1 MHPRPAPAF
10 RTVMITAAAAATVG
24 LVLTGCRS
32 ITQAGSG
39 QASPSQ
45 SSQSQSQSQ
54 SPQSQSPQQAV
65 SQAAHQAAKIN
76 SCAFTL
82 TVHLSGLVSGTMAG
96 SLQARNRP
104 SLLTEADFSTMDISG
119 IDLPGSLQEITT
131 SNTAY
136 LKIALLQAML
146 GKPWAAIP
154 LSELQNNAGINV
166 SQILQQAQDNNPMVD
181 GQMLAGSKNLRSV
194 GTQTI
199 DGVPT
204 THYTGTFS
212 AEAGLAKLPSGL
224 RAIEQAKEDLL
235 GVKSLSFDAWID
247 AQHRIRKLV
256 VTQHDRL
263 LTLTATM
270 QVTRFNQPINV
281 SVPPASQVK
290 AISFSDLHFLS
301 GLHI

>member
-1 MHPRPAPAF
+1 
-10 RTVMITAAAAATVG
+10 MITAAAAATVG
-24 LVLTGCRS
+24 LVLTGCRG
-32 ITQAGSG
+32 ITQAGGGHS
-39 QASPSQ
+39 ASPSQ
-45 SSQSQSQSQ
+45 SSSQSSSQSQSK
-54 SPQSQSPQQAV
+54 SRSRSQSPQQAV

-82 TVHLSGLVSGTMAG
+82 TVHLSGPLSGTMAG

-104 SLLTEADFSTMDISG
+104 SVLTEADFSTMDVSG

-131 SNTAY
+131 SNTVY
-136 LKIALLQAML
+136 LKIALLQDML

-154 LSELQNNAGINV
+154 DSALRNDAGINV
-166 SQILQQAQDNNPMVD
+166 SQILVQAQDNNPMVD

-199 DGVPT
+199 DGVST

-212 AEAGLAKLPSGL
+212 AAAGLAKLPSGL
-224 RAIEQAKEDLL
+224 RSIEQAKEDLL

-247 AQHRIRKLV
+247 AQHRIRRLV

-270 QVTRFNQPINV
+270 QVTSFNQPINV

-290 AISFSDLHFLS
+290 AISLGDLHFLS

>member
-1 MHPRPAPAF
+1 
-10 RTVMITAAAAATVG
+10 MITAAAAATVG

-39 QASPSQ
+39 QSASPSQ
-45 SSQSQSQSQ
+45 SASHAPQAQPQAQSAR
-54 SPQSQSPQQAV
+54 QAV
-65 SQAAHQAAKIN
+65 SQAAHRTAKIN

-82 TVHLSGLVSGTMAG
+82 TVHLSGRLSGTMVG

-104 SLLTEADFSTMDISG
+104 SVLTEADFSTMDVSG

-131 SNTAY
+131 SNTVY
-136 LKIALLQAML
+136 LKMALLQAML

-154 LSELQNNAGINV
+154 DSALRNDAGINV
-166 SQILQQAQDNNPMVD
+166 SQILEQAQDNNPMVD
-181 GQMLAGSKNLRSV
+181 GQMLAGSKKLRAV

-199 DGVPT
+199 DGVST

-212 AEAGLAKLPSGL
+212 AAAGRAKLPSAL
-224 RAIEQAKEDLL
+224 RSIEQAKEDLL

-247 AQHRIRKLV
+247 AQHRIRKLA
-256 VTQHDRL
+256 VTQHGRS

-270 QVTRFNQPINV
+270 QVTSFNQPINV

-290 AISFSDLHFLS
+290 TISVSDLH
-301 GLHI
+301 I